1 MFGPPTHP
9 VADNILMG
17 LWVSTFAGFSLGWGL
32 RTLRQHDSLIFKN
45 DLEWTSHPQQKIICL
60 PLASTQNSWS
70 SHIKLYQILSNTQG
84 AFTSQK
90 KSQLDPEWPIASINA
105 STKTTP
111 VLKFPVVL
119 EPFSMKL
126 WRFHRNRQP
135 FPTWFSNLSRS
146 SRLIYAYVSQ
156 GLASN
161 PATPWIFM
169 FERIKKIGI
178 IDMVSQPQEPSI
190 KVRSKSSRKGGLL
203 TKKQTISRN
212 DETNLTRGTAL

>member
-1 MFGPPTHP
+1 MTWNEPLTH
-9 VADNILMG
+9 
-17 LWVSTFAGFSLGWGL
+17 
-32 RTLRQHDSLIFKN
+32 KN
-45 DLEWTSHPQQKIICL
+45 NHL
-60 PLASTQNSWS
+60 LATCINAKQLKFT
-70 SHIKLYQILSNTQG
+70 HQTLYQTLSNTQG

-90 KSQLDPEWPIASINA
+90 NPSLMQRWNVMKCLCGRSSWVANRLNQRLHQNNTCVEIPCRI
-105 STKTTP
+105 
-111 VLKFPVVL
+111 
-119 EPFSMKL
+119 PFSMKL
-126 WRFHRNRQP
+126 WRFHLS
-135 FPTWFSNLSRS
+135 PTFSNLIFSFAQTNLSRS

-203 TKKQTISRN
+203 TEKQTISRN
-212 DETNLTRGTAL
+212 NETNLTRGTAL